1 MAFRRTHELWT
12 YDVFP
17 KVFETGKEAEIHIHY
32 MGGRKSMSPEQT
44 YEATVMWMSGSNG
57 NYPATEYKRVIP
69 FNGTEEGSFTVKV
82 EPPRGRVPYL
92 LLLRYILRLCG
103 KRRSRRRLPVHG
115 RPSPPFHILR
125 RFADPRIR
133 CIELSRARLRLPCY
147 HRSLPLLSLS
157 PRYGELQGHSQRAYP
172 SHR

>member
-17 KVFETGKEAEIHIHY
+17 KVFEAGKEAEIHIHY
-32 MGGRKSMSPEQT
+32 TGGRKSMSPEQT

-82 EPPRGRVPYL
+82 E
-92 LLLRYILRLCG
+92 
-103 KRRSRRRLPVHG
+103 LPHEGEYHIWCCFGTFSVYAVSGDLVGG
-115 RPSPPFHILR
+115 RPSPSFHILR
-125 RFADPRIR
+125 RFADSRIR
-133 CIELSRARLRLPCY
+133 CIELSRARLRLPCD

>member
-57 NYPATEYKRVIP
+57 NYPATEYKRIVP
-69 FNGTEEGSFTVKV
+69 FNGTEEGSFT
-82 EPPRGRVPYL
+82 G
-92 LLLRYILRLCG
+92 
-103 KRRSRRRLPVHG
+103 SRTDITPMSISGIAGGSLKPCAKDTREISTSSAESSSG
-115 RPSPPFHILR
+115 SPI
-125 RFADPRIR
+125 
-133 CIELSRARLRLPCY
+133 
-147 HRSLPLLSLS
+147 
-157 PRYGELQGHSQRAYP
+157 
-172 SHR
+172 

>member
-17 KVFETGKEAEIHIHY
+17 KVFEAGKEAEIHIHY
-32 MGGRKSMSPEQT
+32 TGGRKSMSPEQT

-82 EPPRGRVPYL
+82 E
-92 LLLRYILRLCG
+92 
-103 KRRSRRRLPVHG
+103 LPH
-115 RPSPPFHILR
+115 
-125 RFADPRIR
+125 
-133 CIELSRARLRLPCY
+133 
-147 HRSLPLLSLS
+147 
-157 PRYGELQGHSQRAYP
+157 
-172 SHR
+172 